1 MTQYFNAILFN
12 FKEDKM
18 WRDGTGKNLHCRPT
32 PFPTSTRTQGA
43 RALDPRWARHRLFLV
58 PTPQYRTNPMR
69 MPPQLRS
76 VVPSGLQLY
85 AVKKKPTYLSL
96 YIYRCTC
103 STYRISMIKGTDAI
117 QQNKQFMHKWM
128 WVYICLWLSEIIRES
143 IKEASNGR
151 TSQLCHIWRVINFR
165 MYVCLSVCWS
175 GYTLWWK

>member
-1 MTQYFNAILFN
+1 MPFCSISRRIRCDVTGQEKICTADRPHFRLQRGRRRQGPWIRA
-12 FKEDKM
+12 EH
-18 WRDGTGKNLHCRPT
+18 GTGSCR
-32 PFPTSTRTQGA
+32 SQR
-43 RALDPRWARHRLFLV
+43 RS
-58 PTPQYRTNPMR
+58 YRTNPMS